1 MDETVFSSFSSQ
13 SQSVKRAAAVAFGNI
28 AIGNLD
34 KCVGSHLRNSR
45 SEHSLAG
52 TSRRYLPS
60 LLEKIKS
67 SPEQRYLLLSALK
80 EIISRH
86 TIDIHS
92 ISVRVQ
98 TRNQPASQLLLTCYG
113 GGVGVRA
120 AHPDAAARAHEQR

>member
-1 MDETVFSSFSSQ
+1 VCRTAPAQ
-13 SQSVKRAAAVAFGNI
+13 LAQRA
-28 AIGNLD
+28 LT
-34 KCVGSHLRNSR
+34 RR
-45 SEHSLAG
+45 TG

-92 ISVRVQ
+92 ISVRVRTRKQ
-98 TRNQPASQLLLTCYG
+98 TSATAHVLW
-113 GGVGVRA
+113 RA
-120 AHPDAAARAHEQR
+120 A